1 MIEFK
6 NILCPTDLS
15 DASVRALTYAAAFAR
30 WYGAQL
36 TVLYVVPTFDPITVG
51 PGTFNG
57 PVQMVVPMSR
67 EEIREEM
74 RRITNSAGMESLDV
88 ILSAQDGDP
97 PRNIVDHALETAADL
112 VVMGTHG
119 RSGFERLL
127 IGSVAEKVVRKA
139 PCPVLL
145 VPPHLTAAAPEDVTF
160 KHILCA
166 MDFSPAALQALGF
179 ALDLAR
185 QADGVVTVLHALEW
199 LAEEE
204 PRENVHFNVPE
215 YRRYLVQDAQERVRT
230 LIAEE
235 SRDWSAIDERV
246 VFGRAYCEILKVA
259 AESGTDLIVMGA
271 QGRGGLGLTLFGSTT
286 QQVLRAATCPVLTV
300 RGADHARSQ

>member
-1 MIEFK
+1 MIAFK

-36 TVLYVVPTFDPITVG
+36 TGLQAVPIFDPIVVA

-57 PVQMVVPMSR
+57 PAQMVVPRSR
-67 EEIREEM
+67 EEIRDQL
-74 RRITNSAGMESLDV
+74 RGIANRAGMESLDV
-88 ILSAQDGDP
+88 ILSAKDGDP
-97 PRNIVDHALETAADL
+97 ARNIVDHALETAADL

-139 PCPVLL
+139 SCPVLL
-145 VPPHLTAAAPEDVTF
+145 VPPHLTATVPEDVTF

-185 QADGVVTVLHALEW
+185 QADGVVTVLHVLQSGW
-199 LAEEE
+199 
-204 PRENVHFNVPE
+204 
-215 YRRYLVQDAQERVRT
+215 RR
-230 LIAEE
+230 
-235 SRDWSAIDERV
+235 
-246 VFGRAYCEILKVA
+246 KN
-259 AESGTDLIVMGA
+259 
-271 QGRGGLGLTLFGSTT
+271 
-286 QQVLRAATCPVLTV
+286 
-300 RGADHARSQ
+300 HARMPTLMCRNIGVT